1 MKTMEREGFEVTNM
15 KREVRG
21 EGLYVRREVGGE
33 GSAFELCGNERG
45 RKAVFFFFNKT

>member
-1 MKTMEREGFEVTNM
+1 MWDVKASTSG
-15 KREVRG
+15 
-21 EGLYVRREVGGE
+21 REVGGE